1 MPPVVSVVGRS
12 DSGKTTF
19 LEKLIP
25 ELKARGVRV
34 AVVKHDRHGFE
45 MDRPG
50 KDTWRLRQAG
60 ADAVLISSPTQ
71 MALIRSYLTE
81 ETPLDEMAALLEGW
95 VDLVLTEGYKSGDKP
110 KIEVS
115 RRVVSEGELLCR
127 PEELL
132 AVVADGPRPVNV
144 PCFDLEDAGPVA
156 DLLVAYLRRLN
167 QEG

>member
-1 MPPVVSVVGRS
+1 MPPIVSIVGRS

-25 ELKARGVRV
+25 ALKTRGLRV
-34 AVVKHDRHGFE
+34 AVVKHDSHGFE

-60 ADAVLISSPTQ
+60 ADAVMISAPHQ
-71 MALIRSYLTE
+71 MALIRGGLDREAT
-81 ETPLDEMAALLEGW
+81 LDELAALVSGQ

-115 RRVVSEGELLCR
+115 RAEISGGELLCTE
-127 PEELL
+127 EELL
-132 AVVADGPRPVNV
+132 AVVADGHRSVDV
-144 PCFDLEDAGPVA
+144 PQFDLEDAAGVA
-156 DLLVAYLRRLN
+156 DLLVSYVRRVRT
-167 QEG
+167 

>member
-1 MPPVVSVVGRS
+1 MPPIVSVVGRS

-25 ELKARGVRV
+25 ALKTRGLRV
-34 AVVKHDRHGFE
+34 AVVKHDSHGFE

-60 ADAVLISSPTQ
+60 ADAVMISAPNQ
-71 MALIRSYLTE
+71 MALIRAGLDREAS
-81 ETPLDEMAALLEGW
+81 LDELAAMVSEQ

-115 RRVVSEGELLCR
+115 RAVISGGDLLCTR
-127 PEELL
+127 DELL
-132 AVVADGPRPVNV
+132 AVVADGPRSIDV
-144 PCFDLEDAGPVA
+144 PQFDLEDANGVA
-156 DLLVAYLRRLN
+156 DLLVSYVQSVRH
-167 QEG
+167 

>member
-1 MPPVVSVVGRS
+1 MPPIVSVVGRS

-25 ELKARGVRV
+25 ALKSLGIRV
-34 AVVKHDRHGFE
+34 AVVKHDSHGFE

-60 ADAVLISSPTQ
+60 ADAVMISAPNQ
-71 MALIRSYLTE
+71 MALIRSGME
-81 ETPLDEMAALLEGW
+81 REASLDELAALVGNQ

-115 RRVVSEGELLCR
+115 RQEISGGELLCSK
-127 PEELL
+127 EELL
-132 AVVADGPRPVNV
+132 AVVADGPRPVDV
-144 PCFDLEDAGPVA
+144 PRFGLEDAAGVA
-156 DLLVAYLRRLN
+156 NLLVAYVKRAT
-167 QEG
+167 GG